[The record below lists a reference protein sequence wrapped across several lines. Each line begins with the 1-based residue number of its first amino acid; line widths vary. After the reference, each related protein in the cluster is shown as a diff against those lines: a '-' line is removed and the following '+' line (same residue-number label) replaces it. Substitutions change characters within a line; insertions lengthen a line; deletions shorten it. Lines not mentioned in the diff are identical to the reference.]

1 MGGTRCRLQEE
12 ASVSQA
18 LCEKGQIPGKKPW
31 LCTHSSIWGSTSL
44 SSSKYPGQGMTK
56 LGYWG
61 GLLEIRSMEYDF
73 LIQGGTEKKVC
84 HRRFLWQHPSLL
96 DLGPVGPLPVS

>member
-56 LGYWG
+56 LGNWG

-73 LIQGGTEKKVC
+73 LIQGGTEEMG
-84 HRRFLWQHPSLL
+84 RFAIEGSYGSNLAFLTWAL
-96 DLGPVGPLPVS
+96 